1 MSNVKKVLGGLV
13 LATTL
18 ALGGCVVVI
27 SDEGIS
33 SDGQGL
39 HWGAERADR
48 ADAALAER
56 VRSALFA
63 EPLLKDA
70 ELTVSA
76 DDGTVTLKGEV
87 VDLPAFDRAL
97 QVARATEGVEKV
109 VSRIRVELR

>member
-1 MSNVKKVLGGLV
+1 MAIRNKTMGGML
-13 LATTL
+13 LATSL

-33 SDGQGL
+33 SDGAGL
-39 HWGAERADR
+39 HLGDDRASR

-63 EPLLKDA
+63 EPLLKDSDVS
-70 ELTVSA
+70 VSA
-76 DDGTVTLKGEV
+76 HDGEVTLKGEV
-87 VDLPAFDRAL
+87 VDLPAFERAL
-97 QVARATEGVEKV
+97 QVARTTEGVDKV